1 MKKTNNFFLIHNFNT
16 IPTELIELCN
26 DYMIYDCSDNQ
37 EIKTKL
43 HQMNLPIKDVENTGH
58 NITSYFSYFAEH
70 YDSLPEVL
78 CLLKGNMI
86 GRHCSMEFFQQ
97 VCQNKSFTFLYEEK
111 QYWDKYSKYNE
122 NKEQN
127 VLGDAFLAMEN
138 MYIERNNSWYVQSP
152 NHPKKYFND

>member
-86 GRHCSMEFFQQ
+86 GRHCSRSFFNRF
-97 VCQNKSFTFLYEEK
+97 VRIKVLLFCMKKNSTGINILNTMKIRNK
-111 QYWDKYSKYNE
+111 
-122 NKEQN
+122 
-127 VLGDAFLAMEN
+127 MC
-138 MYIERNNSWYVQSP
+138 
-152 NHPKKYFND
+152 